1 VNELNRV
8 DRLLE
13 LSANLQEVE
22 ERIDQSLSTVGR
34 NRSEVT
40 LIVVTKN
47 FPVSDCQILYELGIR
62 NFGENRDQEGALKA
76 AQMGNDLAWHFQ
88 GQIQSRKIRSIAH
101 WAQVIHSLDSLE
113 HAQKFDSLFAS
124 GESAGPR
131 DFFVQVNL
139 EPDRVDRGG
148 IAVDQIPHFFEGLGS
163 LPSISS
169 IGLMAVAPLGM
180 SPDRAFD
187 HLRTAKERHQKDY
200 PQLVS
205 LSMGMSGDFESAIAA
220 GATHIRIGS
229 SILGSRPVPA

>member
-8 DRLLE
+8 DRHLE

-22 ERIDQSLSTVGR
+22 ERINQSLSTVGR

-40 LIVVTKN
+40 LIAVTKN
-47 FPVSDCQILYELGIR
+47 FPVSDCQILYKLGIR

-76 AQMGNDLAWHFQ
+76 AEMVNDLTWHFQ

-113 HAQKFDSLFAS
+113 HAQKFHSLFAS
-124 GESAGPR
+124 GESTGPR

-148 IAVDQIPHFFEGLGS
+148 IAIDQIPHFFERVGS

-187 HLRTAKERHQKDY
+187 HLRTVKERHQKNY